1 MSNPT
6 RQIFDAHALRCTRQ
20 REVIYS
26 ALAASHSHPTAE
38 DLFSIVRAVE
48 PGLSL
53 ATVYNTL
60 EALTDCGL
68 ARRIPCP
75 SGSGACRYDADMS
88 EHAHIATPDGRVM
101 DVPHDLNQR
110 VLEAL
115 PTSLVDE
122 IEKRTGVRVRAVNV
136 QFITG
141 PAETTTVGAPVSAEA
156 AL

>member
-1 MSNPT
+1 MTPT

-26 ALAASHSHPTAE
+26 ALAASTAHPTAE
-38 DLFSIVRAVE
+38 DLFSLVRAAE
-48 PGLSL
+48 PGISL

-60 EALTDCGL
+60 EALTECGL

-75 SGSGACRYDADMS
+75 SGSGACRYDADMT
-88 EHAHIATPDGRVM
+88 EHAHIATHDGRVM
-101 DVPHDLNQR
+101 DVPQDLNQR
-110 VLEAL
+110 VLDAL

-136 QFITG
+136 QFLTG
-141 PAETTTVGAPVSAEA
+141 PGEGCREAPAPVGP

>member
-38 DLFSIVRAVE
+38 DLFSSVRAVE

-141 PAETTTVGAPVSAEA
+141 PAETTKLGAPVSAEA

>member
-1 MSNPT
+1 MCNPT

-26 ALAASHSHPTAE
+26 ALAASCTHPTAE
-38 DLFSIVRAVE
+38 DLFSAVRTSE
-48 PGLSL
+48 PGISL

-75 SGSGACRYDADMS
+75 SGSGPCRYDADMS
-88 EHAHIATPDGRVM
+88 DHAHIATPDGGVM

-115 PTSLVDE
+115 PASLMDE

-136 QFITG
+136 QFHTG
-141 PAETTTVGAPVSAEA
+141 PASKPAEPA
-156 AL
+156 AHVEPAL